1 MKKINVAIIGASG
14 YTGVELIRIL
24 VNHKNVEISAL
35 IANSNAGQ
43 KISQLY
49 PHLIHFNLPDLQ
61 KIEEI
66 YSIKFEK

>member
-24 VNHKNVEISAL
+24 VNHQNVNISAL

-43 KISQLY
+43 KIAQIY

-61 KIEEI
+61 KIEDETKT
-66 YSIKFEK
+66 YML